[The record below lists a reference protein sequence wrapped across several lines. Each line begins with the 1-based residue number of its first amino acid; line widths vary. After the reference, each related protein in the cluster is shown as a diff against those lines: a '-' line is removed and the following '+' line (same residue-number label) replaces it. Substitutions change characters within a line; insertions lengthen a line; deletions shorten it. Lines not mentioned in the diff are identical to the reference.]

1 MPNPRQTLKQRL
13 LACSCH
19 LVGAFAAKFFPA
31 NAFITYSLARALKNQ
46 DGFVRLHAEQAAD
59 FNMSFTVYVV
69 GGLLGY
75 FLLALGAADIARA
88 LNLGLS
94 TTEIEA
100 LTKNIALGVLR
111 VASIAYLILVAIASF
126 KALLGRDH
134 RYPLS
139 LGWYQ
144 RMEKALEG
152 RDAHIP

>member
-1 MPNPRQTLKQRL
+1 MSDPRQPLKQRL

-19 LVGAFAAKFFPA
+19 LVGALAARFFPA
-31 NAFITYSLARALKNQ
+31 NALITYGLARVLKQ
-46 DGFVRLHAEQAAD
+46 DDFVKLHAEQAAD
-59 FNMSFTVYVV
+59 FNMSFTVYVL
-69 GGLLGY
+69 GGLLAY
-75 FLLALGAADIARA
+75 TLLALGAADIVRA

-94 TTEIEA
+94 STEIEA
-100 LTKNIALGVLR
+100 LTKNIALGILR
-111 VASIAYLILVAIASF
+111 AASIAYLILVAIASF

>member
-1 MPNPRQTLKQRL
+1 MSDPRQPLKQRL

-19 LVGAFAAKFFPA
+19 VAGAIAARFFPA
-31 NAFITYSLARALKNQ
+31 NAFITAALARVLKQ
-46 DGFVRLHAEQAAD
+46 DRFVKAHADQAAD
-59 FNMSFTVYVV
+59 FNLSFTVYMLA
-69 GGLLGY
+69 GLLAY
-75 FLLALGAADIARA
+75 ALLALGASDIVRT

-100 LTKNIALGVLR
+100 LTKEIGLGVLR

-152 RDAHIP
+152 RNAHIP